1 MKRLLILSLA
11 LFLGASTLAVAQ
23 NARGNPAGPAPVR
36 NGLWWQE
43 KSGLYKEAF
52 LGGYKAGSEH
62 TAGHALDVNK
72 FPGTVLIDGLDH
84 FYKDFR
90 NRSIL
95 IADALT
101 YVEDQL
107 RGVPDDKLNAE
118 LLKMR
123 AAAAPANVDEP

>member
-1 MKRLLILSLA
+1 MKRLLMFGLA
-11 LFLGASTLAVAQ
+11 ALLCVPAFAAQ
-23 NARGNPAGPAPVR
+23 QRNSHINPNGPAPVH

-43 KSGLYKEAF
+43 KSGLFKEAF
-52 LGGYKAGSEH
+52 IGGYKAGAED

-72 FPGTVLIDGLDH
+72 FAGSELIDGLNT

-90 NRSIL
+90 NRNIMVSN
-95 IADALT
+95 ALS

-107 RGVPDDKLNAE
+107 SGSADEKLSAE

-123 AAAAPANVDEP
+123 AAAAPTRDE